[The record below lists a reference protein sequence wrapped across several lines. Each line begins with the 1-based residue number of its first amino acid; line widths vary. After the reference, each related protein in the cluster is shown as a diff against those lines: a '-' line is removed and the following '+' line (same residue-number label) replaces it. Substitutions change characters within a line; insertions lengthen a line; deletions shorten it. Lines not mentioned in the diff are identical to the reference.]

1 MKNDLPKGVT
11 INKRRFSPVWLTPI
25 LALAI
30 TGWLLFNGYIN
41 TGKEI
46 RVQFDSGAGI
56 IAGKTPLQYRGINV
70 GVVTDFEI
78 ADSLDRVNVVI
89 RLAKEADDLAR
100 EGMIFWV
107 VKPRLSIDRISGLE
121 TIISGSYIEVQPPS
135 YDEEAVLKLPEQD
148 FFIGYSEPPS
158 YQFEEGTTFIE
169 LFSAEDP
176 GLTNGMSVYYKGMD
190 VGKIISVRYD
200 EDIREYR
207 IQAAVSSNYKKYI
220 NSSTR
225 FWNISGLDV
234 KLDSGGF
241 HLKSNPVA
249 SLFQGG
255 IAFDSEYEDAAES
268 PKKEYELYS
277 EHAET
282 LLCDWTVRLHMPES
296 YGVKKSRTPVMYRGL
311 PVGLVTGL
319 RLAEDGSGVTA
330 EFRLNR
336 GYEHLAREGTKF
348 LLEKPEV
355 SIGGVKNL
363 ATAVTGVYLNM
374 IPGDGA
380 PADEFVLYEGP
391 VNEMPAD
398 SVRVTF
404 RAGDKGA
411 VNIGSGLYYR
421 GIRVGSV
428 TDVRLDGQDVIFEA
442 AVYSSYKDILA
453 DGLYLWRS
461 ELLNISLDEKGVS
474 VRTAGLSRVIDGG
487 VTMGFFGKRVGSFS
501 GEILSLYGSEAS
513 AKEAYISSR
522 GIKKIYLKA
531 EDASGISKGAPVVYR
546 GVRVG
551 ELGNRFLDRDT
562 GDIRISALIDPEYS
576 YLLNSRTY
584 FWKLGGALVKFDGD
598 ELKVDAPGLKEII
611 TGGVGFE
618 NDAPGDAAEISE
630 RVYDN
635 RAAAQKA
642 VKEIS
647 AGKKIRIFSDGIS
660 FPSEGAHVYFKGA
673 EAGEILET
681 GYDTED
687 KKSYADIIIYRDFT
701 DTLSDT
707 TRFWKSGTIQI
718 TPTGEG
724 VQLRSESAASYIS
737 GALHYDSFGRPG
749 GMDVLYADRVSAEA
763 PDHVKAEVFLDA
775 PDGLKIMAPV
785 LYRGVKV
792 GFVSGLRESEE
803 GSAADVLVYERY
815 RDYLREGAV
824 FWLEGVSLSLDGVEN
839 PESAVFGPKLM
850 MIPGQGAEKFSFEA
864 SAEPVSPYIGM
875 EGLRLVLYAENGG
888 SLVSGSPVLFRKMRT
903 GGVERVRLAEDGS
916 RVEID
921 IFIEESYRHLVN
933 SESLFHQVSGVEMSF
948 GLFRGLRMKTGSV
961 RTVLEG
967 GIEFTDGED
976 KGDTVSDGSVFDLVQ
991 D

>member
-487 VTMGFFGKRVGSFS
+487 VTMGFFGKRAGSFS
-501 GEILSLYGSEAS
+501 GEILSLYGSEDS

-522 GIKKIYLKA
+522 GIKKI
-531 EDASGISKGAPVVYR
+531 
-546 GVRVG
+546 
-551 ELGNRFLDRDT
+551 
-562 GDIRISALIDPEYS
+562 
-576 YLLNSRTY
+576 
-584 FWKLGGALVKFDGD
+584 
-598 ELKVDAPGLKEII
+598 
-611 TGGVGFE
+611 
-618 NDAPGDAAEISE
+618 
-630 RVYDN
+630 
-635 RAAAQKA
+635 
-642 VKEIS
+642 
-647 AGKKIRIFSDGIS
+647 
-660 FPSEGAHVYFKGA
+660 
-673 EAGEILET
+673 
-681 GYDTED
+681 
-687 KKSYADIIIYRDFT
+687 
-701 DTLSDT
+701 
-707 TRFWKSGTIQI
+707 
-718 TPTGEG
+718 
-724 VQLRSESAASYIS
+724 
-737 GALHYDSFGRPG
+737 
-749 GMDVLYADRVSAEA
+749 
-763 PDHVKAEVFLDA
+763 
-775 PDGLKIMAPV
+775 
-785 LYRGVKV
+785 
-792 GFVSGLRESEE
+792 
-803 GSAADVLVYERY
+803 
-815 RDYLREGAV
+815 
-824 FWLEGVSLSLDGVEN
+824 
-839 PESAVFGPKLM
+839 
-850 MIPGQGAEKFSFEA
+850 
-864 SAEPVSPYIGM
+864 
-875 EGLRLVLYAENGG
+875 
-888 SLVSGSPVLFRKMRT
+888 
-903 GGVERVRLAEDGS
+903 
-916 RVEID
+916 
-921 IFIEESYRHLVN
+921 
-933 SESLFHQVSGVEMSF
+933 
-948 GLFRGLRMKTGSV
+948 
-961 RTVLEG
+961 
-967 GIEFTDGED
+967 
-976 KGDTVSDGSVFDLVQ
+976 
-991 D
+991 